1 MNLKSIFILSLFTIS
16 FVFTAHFAATARAAD
31 AEDGF
36 KPIFNGKDLD
46 GWDGNPDFWS
56 VKDGAITGQT
66 TKEKPTRGNT
76 FIVWRQGELD
86 DFELRLDY
94 KIIGGNSGI
103 QYRSFKADGPDEWR
117 IGGYQADFEAG
128 DTFSGICYGERF
140 RGILSLRGKKTILTV
155 GDDGKLKKEVED
167 FAKDADIAKAIKKE
181 DWNSYRIVARN
192 FNLTHYINGVKTTQ
206 VIDRD
211 RKTRRA
217 EGLLAL
223 QLHAGPPM
231 NVQFKNIRIKE
242 LTKRN
247 RNETNTKKGENKNK

>member
-1 MNLKSIFILSLFTIS
+1 MKKNMTILGLAALVFAFAGQALAADAGKGFKSIF
-16 FVFTAHFAATARAAD
+16 
-31 AEDGF
+31 DG
-36 KPIFNGKDLD
+36 KTLKGWNGDPK
-46 GWDGNPDFWS
+46 FWS
-56 VKDGAITGQT
+56 VQDGAITGKT
-66 TKEKPTRGNT
+66 TKENPTKGNT
-76 FIVWRQGELD
+76 FIIWEGKTGNFD
-86 DFELRLDY
+86 LRLDY

-155 GDDGKLKKEVED
+155 GEDGKLKKEVED

-242 LTKRN
+242 LPKRN

>member
-1 MNLKSIFILSLFTIS
+1 MKKTITTLGLAALVFVGQAVAAEKGFETIFDGKTLK
-16 FVFTAHFAATARAAD
+16 
-31 AEDGF
+31 GW
-36 KPIFNGKDLD
+36 NGDPK
-46 GWDGNPDFWS
+46 FWS
-56 VKDGAITGQT
+56 VKDGAITGKT
-66 TKEKPTRGNT
+66 TKENPTKGNT
-76 FIVWRQGELD
+76 FIIWEGKTGNFD
-86 DFELRLDY
+86 LRLDY

-140 RGILSLRGKKTILTV
+140 RGILSLRGKKTTLTV

-192 FNLTHYINGVKTTQ
+192 FSLTHYINGVKTTQ

-217 EGLLAL
+217 DGLLAL

-242 LTKRN
+242 LPKRN

>member
-1 MNLKSIFILSLFTIS
+1 MKKNMTILGLAALVFAFAGQALAADLGKGFKSIF
-16 FVFTAHFAATARAAD
+16 
-31 AEDGF
+31 DG
-36 KPIFNGKDLD
+36 KTLKGWNGDPK
-46 GWDGNPDFWS
+46 FWS
-56 VKDGAITGQT
+56 VQDGAITGKT
-66 TKEKPTRGNT
+66 TKENPTKGNT
-76 FIVWRQGELD
+76 FIIWEGKTGNFD
-86 DFELRLDY
+86 LRLDY

-217 EGLLAL
+217 EGWVAL
-223 QLHAGPPM
+223 DLHAGPPM

-242 LTKRN
+242 LPKRN

>member
-1 MNLKSIFILSLFTIS
+1 MKKNMTILGLAALVFAFAGQALAADAGKGFKSIF
-16 FVFTAHFAATARAAD
+16 
-31 AEDGF
+31 DG
-36 KPIFNGKDLD
+36 KTLKGWNGDPK
-46 GWDGNPDFWS
+46 FWS
-56 VKDGAITGQT
+56 VQDGAITGKT
-66 TKEKPTRGNT
+66 TKENPTKGNT
-76 FIVWRQGELD
+76 FIIWEGKTGNFD
-86 DFELRLDY
+86 LRLDY

-181 DWNSYRIVARN
+181 DWNSYRSVARN
-192 FNLTHYINGVKTTQ
+192 CNLTHYINGVKTTQ

-242 LTKRN
+242 LPKRN

>member
-1 MNLKSIFILSLFTIS
+1 MKKTITTLGLAALVFVGQAVAAEKGFETIFDGKTLK
-16 FVFTAHFAATARAAD
+16 
-31 AEDGF
+31 GW
-36 KPIFNGKDLD
+36 NGDPK
-46 GWDGNPDFWS
+46 FWS
-56 VKDGAITGQT
+56 VKDGAITGKT
-66 TKEKPTRGNT
+66 TKENPTKGNT
-76 FIVWRQGELD
+76 FIIWEGKTGNFD
-86 DFELRLDY
+86 LRLDY

-140 RGILSLRGKKTILTV
+140 RGILSLRGKKTTLTV
-155 GDDGKLKKEVED
+155 GDDGKLKKEVEE

-192 FNLTHYINGVKTTQ
+192 FNLTHYINDVKTTQ
-206 VIDRD
+206 VVDHD

-217 EGLLAL
+217 DGLLAL

-231 NVQFKNIRIKE
+231 TVQFKNIRIKE
-242 LTKRN
+242 LPKRARKAGN
-247 RNETNTKKGENKNK
+247 AKEGSNNKN

>member
-1 MNLKSIFILSLFTIS
+1 MTILGLAALVFAFAGQALAADLGKGFKSIF
-16 FVFTAHFAATARAAD
+16 
-31 AEDGF
+31 DG
-36 KPIFNGKDLD
+36 KTLKGWNGDPK
-46 GWDGNPDFWS
+46 FWS
-56 VKDGAITGQT
+56 VQDGAITGKT
-66 TKEKPTRGNT
+66 TKENPTKGTT
-76 FIVWRQGELD
+76 FIIWEGKTGNFD
-86 DFELRLDY
+86 LRLDY

-242 LTKRN
+242 LPKRN

>member
-1 MNLKSIFILSLFTIS
+1 MKKTITTLGLAALVFVGQAVAAEKGFETIFDGKTLK
-16 FVFTAHFAATARAAD
+16 
-31 AEDGF
+31 GW
-36 KPIFNGKDLD
+36 NGDPK
-46 GWDGNPDFWS
+46 FWS
-56 VKDGAITGQT
+56 VKDGAITGKT
-66 TKEKPTRGNT
+66 TKENPTKGNT
-76 FIVWRQGELD
+76 FIIWEGKTGNFD
-86 DFELRLDY
+86 LRLDY

-140 RGILSLRGKKTILTV
+140 RGILSLRGKKTTLTV
-155 GDDGKLKKEVED
+155 GDDGKLKKEVEE

-192 FNLTHYINGVKTTQ
+192 FNLSHYINDVKTTQ
-206 VIDRD
+206 VVDHD

-217 EGLLAL
+217 DGLLAL

-231 NVQFKNIRIKE
+231 TVQFKNIRIKE
-242 LTKRN
+242 LPKRARKAGN
-247 RNETNTKKGENKNK
+247 AK

>member
-1 MNLKSIFILSLFTIS
+1 MKKIITTMGLAA
-16 FVFTAHFAATARAAD
+16 FVFAGQAVAA
-31 AEDGF
+31 EKGFEKIFDG
-36 KPIFNGKDLD
+36 KTLK
-46 GWDGNPDFWS
+46 GWNGNPKLWS

-66 TKEKPTRGNT
+66 TKENPTKGNT
-76 FIVWRQGELD
+76 FIIWEGKTGNFD
-86 DFELRLDY
+86 LRLDY

-128 DTFSGICYGERF
+128 DTYSGICYGERF
-140 RGILSLRGKKTILTV
+140 RGILSLRGKKTTLTV
-155 GDDGKLKKEVED
+155 GDDGKLKKEVEE

-192 FNLTHYINGVKTTQ
+192 FNLTHYINDVKTTQ
-206 VIDRD
+206 VVDHD

-217 EGLLAL
+217 DGLLAL

-231 NVQFKNIRIKE
+231 TVQFKNIRIKE
-242 LTKRN
+242 LPKRARKAGN
-247 RNETNTKKGENKNK
+247 AKEGSNNKNK

>member
-1 MNLKSIFILSLFTIS
+1 MKKNMTILGLAALVFAFAGQALAADAGKGFKSIF
-16 FVFTAHFAATARAAD
+16 
-31 AEDGF
+31 DG
-36 KPIFNGKDLD
+36 KTLKGWNGDPK
-46 GWDGNPDFWS
+46 FWS
-56 VKDGAITGQT
+56 VQDGAITGKT
-66 TKEKPTRGNT
+66 PKEHPTKGNT
-76 FIVWRQGELD
+76 FIIWEGKTCNFD
-86 DFELRLDY
+86 LRLDY

-242 LTKRN
+242 LPKRN

>member
-1 MNLKSIFILSLFTIS
+1 MKKIITTMGLAA
-16 FVFTAHFAATARAAD
+16 FVFAGQAVAAEKD
-31 AEDGF
+31 FKKIFDG
-36 KPIFNGKDLD
+36 KTLK
-46 GWDGNPDFWS
+46 GWNGNPKLWS

-66 TKEKPTRGNT
+66 TKENPTKGNT
-76 FIVWRQGELD
+76 FIIWEGKTGNFD
-86 DFELRLDY
+86 LRLDY

-140 RGILSLRGKKTILTV
+140 RGILSLRGKKTTLTV
-155 GDDGKLKKEVED
+155 GDDGKLKKEVEE
-167 FAKDADIAKAIKKE
+167 FSKDADIAKAIKKE

-192 FNLTHYINGVKTTQ
+192 FNLTHYINDVKTTQ
-206 VIDRD
+206 VVDHD

-217 EGLLAL
+217 DGLLAL

-231 NVQFKNIRIKE
+231 TVQFKNIRIKE
-242 LTKRN
+242 LPKRARKAGN
-247 RNETNTKKGENKNK
+247 AKEGSNNKNK

>member
-1 MNLKSIFILSLFTIS
+1 MKKNMTILGLAALVFAFAGQALAADAGKGFKSIF
-16 FVFTAHFAATARAAD
+16 
-31 AEDGF
+31 DG
-36 KPIFNGKDLD
+36 KTLKGWNGDPK
-46 GWDGNPDFWS
+46 FWS
-56 VKDGAITGQT
+56 VQDGAITGKT
-66 TKEKPTRGNT
+66 TKENPTKGNT
-76 FIVWRQGELD
+76 FIIWEGKTGNFD
-86 DFELRLDY
+86 LRLDY

-117 IGGYQADFEAG
+117 I
-128 DTFSGICYGERF
+128 GERF

-242 LTKRN
+242 LPKRN

>member
-1 MNLKSIFILSLFTIS
+1 MKKIITTMVLAS
-16 FVFTAHFAATARAAD
+16 FVFTGQAVAA
-31 AEDGF
+31 ENGF
-36 KPIFNGKDLD
+36 KKIFDGKTLK
-46 GWDGNPDFWS
+46 GWNGNPKFWS
-56 VKDGAITGQT
+56 VKDGAMTGQT
-66 TKEKPTRGNT
+66 TKDNPTKGNT
-76 FIVWRQGELD
+76 FIIWEGKTSNFD
-86 DFELRLDY
+86 LRLDY

-128 DTFSGICYGERF
+128 DTYSGICYGERF
-140 RGILSLRGKKTILTV
+140 RGILSLRGKKTTLTV
-155 GDDGKLKKEVED
+155 GDDGKLKKEVEE
-167 FAKDADIAKAIKKE
+167 FSKDADIAKAIKKE

-206 VIDRD
+206 VVDRD

-217 EGLLAL
+217 DGLLAL

-242 LTKRN
+242 LPKRARKAGN
-247 RNETNTKKGENKNK
+247 AKKGSKNKK

>member
-1 MNLKSIFILSLFTIS
+1 MKKNMTILGLAALVFAFAGQALAADAGKGFKSIF
-16 FVFTAHFAATARAAD
+16 
-31 AEDGF
+31 DG
-36 KPIFNGKDLD
+36 KTLKGWNGDPK
-46 GWDGNPDFWS
+46 FWS
-56 VKDGAITGQT
+56 VQDGAITGKT
-66 TKEKPTRGNT
+66 TKENPTKGNT
-76 FIVWRQGELD
+76 FIIWEGKTGNFD
-86 DFELRLDY
+86 LRLDY

-231 NVQFKNIRIKE
+231 NDQFKNIRIKE
-242 LTKRN
+242 LPKRN

>member
-1 MNLKSIFILSLFTIS
+1 MKKIITTMGLAA
-16 FVFTAHFAATARAAD
+16 FVFAGQAVAA
-31 AEDGF
+31 EKGFEKIFDG
-36 KPIFNGKDLD
+36 KTLK
-46 GWDGNPDFWS
+46 GWNGNPKFWS

-66 TKEKPTRGNT
+66 TKENPTKGNT
-76 FIVWRQGELD
+76 FIIWEGKTGNFD
-86 DFELRLDY
+86 LRLDY

-140 RGILSLRGKKTILTV
+140 RGILSLRGKKTTLTV
-155 GDDGKLKKEVED
+155 GDDGKLKKEVEE

-192 FNLTHYINGVKTTQ
+192 FNLTHYINDVKTTQ
-206 VIDRD
+206 VVDHD

-217 EGLLAL
+217 DGLLAL

-231 NVQFKNIRIKE
+231 TVQFKNIRIKE
-242 LTKRN
+242 LPKRARKAGN
-247 RNETNTKKGENKNK
+247 AKEGSNNKN

>member
-1 MNLKSIFILSLFTIS
+1 MKKTITTLGLAALVFVGQAVAAEKGFETIFDGKTLK
-16 FVFTAHFAATARAAD
+16 
-31 AEDGF
+31 GW
-36 KPIFNGKDLD
+36 NGDPK
-46 GWDGNPDFWS
+46 FWS
-56 VKDGAITGQT
+56 VKDGAITGKT
-66 TKEKPTRGNT
+66 TKENPTKGNT
-76 FIVWRQGELD
+76 FIIWEGKTGNFD
-86 DFELRLDY
+86 LRLDY

-140 RGILSLRGKKTILTV
+140 RGILSLRGKKTTLTV
-155 GDDGKLKKEVED
+155 GDDGKLKKEVEE

-192 FNLTHYINGVKTTQ
+192 FNLTHYINDVKTTQ
-206 VIDRD
+206 VVDHD

-217 EGLLAL
+217 DGLLAL

-231 NVQFKNIRIKE
+231 TVQFKNIRIKE
-242 LTKRN
+242 LPKRARKAGN
-247 RNETNTKKGENKNK
+247 AKEGSNNKNK

>member
-1 MNLKSIFILSLFTIS
+1 MKKNMTILGLAALVFAFAGQALAADAGKGFKSIF
-16 FVFTAHFAATARAAD
+16 
-31 AEDGF
+31 DG
-36 KPIFNGKDLD
+36 KTLKGWNGDPK
-46 GWDGNPDFWS
+46 FWS
-56 VKDGAITGQT
+56 VQDGAITGKT
-66 TKEKPTRGNT
+66 TKENPTKGNT
-76 FIVWRQGELD
+76 FIIWEGKTGNFD
-86 DFELRLDY
+86 LRLDY

-242 LTKRN
+242 LQKRN
-247 RNETNTKKGENKNK
+247 RNEANTKKSENKNK

>member
-1 MNLKSIFILSLFTIS
+1 MKKTITTLGLAALVFVGQAVAAEKGFETIFDGKTLK
-16 FVFTAHFAATARAAD
+16 
-31 AEDGF
+31 GW
-36 KPIFNGKDLD
+36 NGDPK
-46 GWDGNPDFWS
+46 FWS
-56 VKDGAITGQT
+56 VKDGAITGKT
-66 TKEKPTRGNT
+66 TKENPTKGNT
-76 FIVWRQGELD
+76 FIIWDGKTGNFD
-86 DFELRLDY
+86 LRLDY

-140 RGILSLRGKKTILTV
+140 RGILSLRGKKTTLTV
-155 GDDGKLKKEVED
+155 GDDGKLKKEVEE

-192 FNLTHYINGVKTTQ
+192 FNLSHYINDVKTTQ
-206 VIDRD
+206 VVDHD

-217 EGLLAL
+217 DGLLAL

-231 NVQFKNIRIKE
+231 TVQFKNIRIKE
-242 LTKRN
+242 LPKRARKAGN
-247 RNETNTKKGENKNK
+247 AKEGSNNKNK

>member
-1 MNLKSIFILSLFTIS
+1 MKKIITTLGLAA
-16 FVFTAHFAATARAAD
+16 FVFAGQAVAA
-31 AEDGF
+31 EKGFEKIFDG
-36 KPIFNGKDLD
+36 KTLK
-46 GWDGNPDFWS
+46 GWNGNPKFWS
-56 VKDGAITGQT
+56 VQDGAITGQT
-66 TKEKPTRGNT
+66 TKENPTKGNT
-76 FIVWRQGELD
+76 FIIWEGKTGNFD
-86 DFELRLDY
+86 LRLDY

-140 RGILSLRGKKTILTV
+140 RGILSLRGKKTTLTV
-155 GDDGKLKKEVED
+155 GDDGKLKKEVEE

-192 FNLTHYINGVKTTQ
+192 FNLTHYINDVKTTQ
-206 VIDRD
+206 VVDHD

-217 EGLLAL
+217 DGLLAL

-231 NVQFKNIRIKE
+231 TVQFKNIRIKE
-242 LTKRN
+242 LPKRARKAGN
-247 RNETNTKKGENKNK
+247 AKEGSNNKNK